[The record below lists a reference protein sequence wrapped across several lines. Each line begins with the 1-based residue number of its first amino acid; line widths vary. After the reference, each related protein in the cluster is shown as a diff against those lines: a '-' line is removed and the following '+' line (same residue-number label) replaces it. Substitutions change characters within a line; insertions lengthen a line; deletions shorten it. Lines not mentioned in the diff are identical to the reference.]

1 MTYKQV
7 ANMVR
12 SMGLPFAYRQF
23 TEQTAV
29 APPFICYFYSNTD
42 DLMADDENYV
52 GIPQLNIELYT
63 AEKDFDE
70 EAVVEEILKE
80 NGFTY
85 YKEEA
90 YIDSEKMYQIAYEME
105 VVINEQG

>member
-7 ANMVR
+7 ADMVR

-42 DLMADDENYV
+42 DLMADGKNYV
-52 GIPQLNIELYT
+52 RIATLNVELYT
-63 AEKDFDE
+63 ADKDFDQ
-70 EAVVEEILKE
+70 EAVVEEILTE

-105 VVINEQG
+105 VVINEQ

>member
-1 MTYKQV
+1 MTYKEV
-7 ANMVR
+7 AKMVK

-23 TEQTAV
+23 TEDTAQ
-29 APPFICYFYSNTD
+29 APPFICYFYSISD
-42 DLMADDENYV
+42 DMMADDSNYV

-63 AEKDFDE
+63 AEKDFE
-70 EAVVEEILKE
+70 QEAVVEEILKE

-90 YIDSEKMYQIAYEME
+90 FIDSEKMYQIAYEME
-105 VVINEQG
+105 VVINE